1 MKKEELTPTKF
12 RSLTEAHLFFDL
24 PKPKHPL
31 ISLVNEVHS
40 FMPQD
45 KMYHRHV
52 LGFYK
57 ISYKPKLSGKVEYGQ
72 DYYDFD
78 QGGLLFAAPG
88 QIVGGK
94 GSEDSACSQFSLFI
108 HPDFFWGYP
117 LAKKI
122 KQFGF
127 FSYSIKETLHLSE
140 EEKNTV
146 LSIFSFMETEL
157 NSRIDDFSHD
167 VVISQIELLLNYAN
181 RFYKRQF
188 LTRKTVAGNLL
199 EKFEALLDEYFKD
212 DLSVE
217 YGLPSVSYFADHLNL
232 SPSYLSDMLR
242 SLTGQS
248 TQQHIHDRLI
258 AEAKQLLSATDL
270 SVGEVAFA
278 LGFEHSQSFN
288 NLFKSKTKLSPLEFR
303 RSFN

>member
-1 MKKEELTPTKF
+1 MKKDEQTPKKF

-24 PKPKHPL
+24 PEPKHPL
-31 ISLVNEVHS
+31 ISLINEAHS
-40 FMPQD
+40 FMPDD
-45 KMYHRHV
+45 KLSLRHV

-57 ISYKPKLSGKVEYGQ
+57 ISYKPKLSGKIEYGQ

-88 QIVGGK
+88 QIMGGK
-94 GSEDSACSQFSLFI
+94 GSEDSACSHFSLFI
-108 HPDFFWGYP
+108 HPDFFLGYP

-140 EEKNTV
+140 EEKNTI
-146 LSIFSFMETEL
+146 LSLFNFIENEL
-157 NSRIDDFSHD
+157 NARIDDFSHD
-167 VVISQIELLLNYAN
+167 VIISQLELLFNYAN

-188 LTRKTVAGNLL
+188 ITRKALGSNLL
-199 EKFEALLDEYFKD
+199 EKFETLLDAYFKD
-212 DLSVE
+212 DLSAE
-217 YGLPSVSYFADHLNL
+217 LGLPSVSYFADQLNL
-232 SPSYLSDMLR
+232 SASYLTDMLR

-258 AEAKQLLSATDL
+258 VEAKQILSTTNL
-270 SVGEVAFA
+270 SVGEVAYA
-278 LGFEHSQSFN
+278 LGFEHSQSFS
-288 NLFKSKTKLSPLEFR
+288 NLFKTKTKISPLEFR
-303 RSFN
+303 KSFN